1 MDRLITELQRVRPA
15 VSGQRRGE
23 INDELGWY
31 RQPAAI
37 ARAARARAGVARV
50 ARRDRMASG
59 STAQASRPRRVPSS
73 SNNNLPIR
81 TSRPRNPRRVPSS
94 SSNNN
99 LPIRT
104 SRPRNPPP
112 SPKTRIPSNTQIFNE
127 SFIGK
132 PYGELN
138 NEEKRRVVAHGHQYF
153 NALALYEHLKQNP
166 IGNLATNPITR
177 ERFNKGTLNK
187 IIKLGAPAAGNNP
200 PAFEAKNIDPNRQP
214 RNYIAEGNANLAVR
228 GENGYLTLV
237 RELLPYPEGTLPSHS
252 NMFARGRL
260 ERAMKTST
268 MRQLNLFIGDYLMS
282 DPNSAMI
289 ASALKEKKMHIDRI
303 EKLKVNGKHKEA
315 RLAAKLYLDAHGGMR
330 LARKRTRG
338 ATYSGTGTKYN
349 SSSRKYKS
357 SRIYKSKSQARPT
370 TWKPGNRGR
379 PPAWAIEKGLHIS
392 KTDKRRRK

>member
-1 MDRLITELQRVRPA
+1 MDRLITELQRVRPV
-15 VSGQRRGE
+15 VSEQRRGE
-23 INDELGWY
+23 INDELGRY

-37 ARAARARAGVARV
+37 ARAARARLGVARV

-59 STAQASRPRRVPSS
+59 STAQARRRSR
-73 SNNNLPIR
+73 
-81 TSRPRNPRRVPSS
+81 PRRVPSS

-104 SRPRNPPP
+104 SRPRNPRRMPSSSNNSSNENELRQAIAMSLMPPSPPP
-112 SPKTRIPSNTQIFNE
+112 SPKIRIPSNTQIFNE

-138 NEEKRRVVAHGHQYF
+138 NDEKRRVIAHGHQYF

-200 PAFEAKNIDPNRQP
+200 PAFEAKNIDPNRRP
-214 RNYIAEGNANLAVR
+214 NNYIAEGNANLAVR

-237 RELLPYPEGTLPSHS
+237 RELLPYPEGTLSSHA

-260 ERAMKTST
+260 ERAMKNST

-289 ASALKEKKMHIDRI
+289 VSALKEKKMHIDRI
-303 EKLKVNGKHKEA
+303 EKLKANGKHKEA

-338 ATYSGTGTKYN
+338 GTYSGTGSKYN
-349 SSSRKYKS
+349 SSSRTY
-357 SRIYKSKSQARPT
+357 
-370 TWKPGNRGR
+370 
-379 PPAWAIEKGLHIS
+379 
-392 KTDKRRRK
+392 TDKRRRRK